1 MVVYTGKKAQNCKK
15 KSHWEKRV
23 AYSYENIYWCSKGH
37 MRKSDNFTKTLLVIA
52 KLFSI
57 IMWTVRHQ
65 EAY

>member
-52 KLFSI
+52 KLF
-57 IMWTVRHQ
+57 
-65 EAY
+65 